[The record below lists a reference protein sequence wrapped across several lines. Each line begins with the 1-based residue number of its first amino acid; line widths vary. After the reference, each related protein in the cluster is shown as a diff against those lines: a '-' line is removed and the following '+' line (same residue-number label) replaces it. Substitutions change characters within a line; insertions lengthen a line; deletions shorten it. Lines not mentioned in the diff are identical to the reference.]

1 MSVSPQRMYQRKD
14 YEHQQNLSRIL
25 DLNLRKISQIQALEE
40 LMKINNLKIEQNH
53 GAEIN
58 LQEMLR
64 LKKGS
69 HMMSSPTKTTA
80 NLLA

>member
-1 MSVSPQRMYQRKD
+1 
-14 YEHQQNLSRIL
+14 
-25 DLNLRKISQIQALEE
+25 
-40 LMKINNLKIEQNH
+40 MKINNLKIEQNH